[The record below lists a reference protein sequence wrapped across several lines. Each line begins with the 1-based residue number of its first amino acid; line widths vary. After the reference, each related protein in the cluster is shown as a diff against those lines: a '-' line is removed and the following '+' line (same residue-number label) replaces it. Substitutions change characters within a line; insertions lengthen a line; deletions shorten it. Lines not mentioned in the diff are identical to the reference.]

1 MLYTPFIAI
10 MSYILFME
18 IDDSIIMINGY
29 KWLDQWLQV
38 TWSMVILSDLSN
50 GYAIQTHSSMWIAT
64 FSNMNIMQ
72 KYIDTIREVTN

>member
-1 MLYTPFIAI
+1 
-10 MSYILFME
+10 MSDL
-18 IDDSIIMINGY
+18 INGY

-38 TWSMVILSDLSN
+38 TWSMVTSDLSN

-72 KYIDTIREVTN
+72 KYIDTIREVTIILTHTRVLRLPLE